1 MQELFKMD
9 LKLYM
14 VQGSIWVAWIVQ
26 PLKKDSVQDMQPGL
40 DWEGE
45 RWRGNSHFL
54 ECLALSQ

>member
-1 MQELFKMD
+1 MD

-14 VQGSIWVAWIVQ
+14 VQGSIWVAWIVE
-26 PLKKDSVQDMQPGL
+26 PLKKKKDRSVQDMQPGSG
-40 DWEGE
+40 WKGE